1 MSGLNHSQR
10 AVFIID
16 AHWLWYSAGRFGR
29 PKGVNKPK
37 VDYLSLKNEVVRQS
51 GADLI
56 KSIVYLTS
64 KSRQIRSFAEML
76 EGFGYEVIIDGGRLP
91 LRVHTDLAD
100 IDGDWDKVIL
110 AVGSLDFLP
119 LLKKLKKGNKQIVLV
134 NFGDVERE
142 LSEIADKSIILG
154 QKVLYDAQ
162 R

>member
-1 MSGLNHSQR
+1 MSR
-10 AVFIID
+10 AVLCVD
-16 AHWLWYSAGRFGR
+16 AHWLWYAAGRFGR
-29 PKGVNKPK
+29 PKGVSKPK
-37 VDYLSLKNEVVRQS
+37 VDYLSLRNEVVRQS

-64 KSRQIRSFAEML
+64 KSRQIKSFAEML

-91 LRVHTDLAD
+91 LRVHKDIAE
-100 IDGDWDKVIL
+100 IDGDWDKIVL

-119 LLKKLKKGNKQIVLV
+119 LLKKIKKGNKEIVLV

-142 LSEIADKSIILG
+142 LSEVADQLIILG
-154 QKVLYDAQ
+154 QKVLYDAK